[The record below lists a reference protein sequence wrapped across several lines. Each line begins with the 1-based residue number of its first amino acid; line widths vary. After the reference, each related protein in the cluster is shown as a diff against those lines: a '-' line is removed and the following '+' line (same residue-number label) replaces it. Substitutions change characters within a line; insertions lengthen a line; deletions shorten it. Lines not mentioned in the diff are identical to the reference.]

1 MGNRAI
7 IKTPNGRIGMYLHWN
22 GGRDSVSAFLQYCK
36 LKGYRPPEADGY
48 GWARLAQVVGNF
60 FGGTLS
66 VGIVMLS
73 GVGDGEGCDNGAY
86 VIKDWEI
93 IAREDFHGI
102 EQNRYKLDEM
112 LVAIDE
118 AQPEAERLGDYL
130 RAKER
135 ASDSLKVGDVV
146 YVSEIDGKPQKV
158 KVVGFGAN
166 RIVNG
171 TNVAGKPIVDRFVD
185 VDGSFETNI
194 NNYILDATVRI
205 E

>member
-7 IKTPNGRIGMYLHWN
+7 IKAPNGHIGVYLHWN

-36 LKGYRPPEADGY
+36 LKGYRPPETDGY
-48 GWARLAQVVGNF
+48 GWARLAQVIGNF

-66 VGIVMLS
+66 VGIVELT
-73 GVGDGEGCDNGAY
+73 GVGDGEGCDNGTY
-86 VIKDWEI
+86 VVKDWEI
-93 IAREDFHGI
+93 IAREDFHGL
-102 EQNRYKLDEM
+102 EQAHYKLDEM

-130 RAKER
+130 RSREM
-135 ASDSLKVGDVV
+135 ASDRLKVGDVV
-146 YVSEIDGKPQKV
+146 YVPEIDGKPQKV

-171 TNVAGKPIVDRFVD
+171 TNVAGKPIVNRFVD